1 MNNMDVNNHDT
12 ISVLNDLI
20 ESCFDSQRG
29 FQEAAD
35 NATDTAIK
43 KFFMETSRD
52 RGRFMMSLMREVRTL
67 GGGPEARGSAA
78 ASLHRLWI
86 KIIGTLAGRD
96 DRNLLAEADRGE
108 ASVIKS
114 YEEALLKGLPGYIH
128 SLVEAQYASIRRT
141 QELIKNM
148 LAAAKAASATVSR

>member
-1 MNNMDVNNHDT
+1 MNNHDT

-35 NATDTAIK
+35 NARDTSVK

-52 RGRFMMSLMREVRTL
+52 RSRFMMSLMREVRTL
-67 GGGPEARGSAA
+67 GGGPEARGSAG

-96 DRNLLAEADRGE
+96 DRDLLAEAEEGE

-128 SLVEAQYASIRRT
+128 SLVEAQHASIKRT

-148 LAAAKAASATVSR
+148 LAAAKAASATGSR

>member
-1 MNNMDVNNHDT
+1 MNNHET
-12 ISVLNDLI
+12 ILVLNDLI

-35 NATDTAIK
+35 NATDMSVK
-43 KFFMETSRD
+43 RFFNENSRD

-67 GGGPEARGSAA
+67 GGGPEVRSSAA

-86 KIIGTLAGRD
+86 KIIGTLSGRD

-108 ASVIKS
+108 AAVIKS
-114 YEEALLKGLPGYIH
+114 YQEALLKGLPVYIH
-128 SLVEAQYASIRRT
+128 SLVEAQCASIKRT

-148 LAAAKAASATVSR
+148 LAAAKAASAAGSK

>member
-1 MNNMDVNNHDT
+1 MNNHDT

-35 NATDTAIK
+35 NARDTSVK

-52 RGRFMMSLMREVRTL
+52 RSRFMMSLMREVRAL
-67 GGGPEARGSAA
+67 GGGPEARGSAG

-96 DRNLLAEADRGE
+96 DRDLLAEAEEGE

-128 SLVEAQYASIRRT
+128 SLVEAQHASIKRT

-148 LAAAKAASATVSR
+148 LAAARAASATGSR